1 MATTASYPRSGP
13 ATRPPL
19 LHPWLFVLDVVLYD
33 DSEEFS
39 KDEIRKLWHQVLL
52 EHTAAIEEIER
63 TGLTWVFS

>member
-1 MATTASYPRSGP
+1 
-13 ATRPPL
+13 
-19 LHPWLFVLDVVLYD
+19 VLYD